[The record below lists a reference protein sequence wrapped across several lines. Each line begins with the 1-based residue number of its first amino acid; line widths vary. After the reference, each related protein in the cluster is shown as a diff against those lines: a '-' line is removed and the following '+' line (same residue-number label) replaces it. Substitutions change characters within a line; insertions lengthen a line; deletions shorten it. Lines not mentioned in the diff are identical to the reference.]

1 MVPKSK
7 FTAPVDKLLVNV
19 PWFSGSCL
27 RPNGSKRWLFGISDP
42 SRLSLG
48 RPEQKTV
55 VFCTPWKFKSS
66 PLKRSR
72 APKGKGHLPTIVFQR
87 RTVKLRGCN
96 EVCFVWA
103 SFLKKWFLDKAM
115 LFLFSIFSE
124 QKWARQFFEAV
135 KLNRRWMDYGFNSN
149 CDDKGWLPLSQKN
162 S

>member
-7 FTAPVDKLLVNV
+7 FTAPVDRLLVNV
-19 PWFSGSCL
+19 PWFTGSCL
-27 RPNGSKRWLFGISDP
+27 RPSGFKRWWFGISEP
-42 SRLSLG
+42 SRVSLG

-72 APKGKGHLPTIVFQR
+72 APKGIPTIVFQG
-87 RTVKLRGCN
+87 RTVILRGCN

-115 LFLFSIFSE
+115 LFCSASSPR
-124 QKWARQFFEAV
+124 KWARQFFEAV
-135 KLNRRWMDYGFNSN
+135 KMNRRWMDYGFNSN